1 MNINVKI
8 GDLNNTQSDLLLLGV
23 FQNETKFLSSTVL
36 VNQSLDGYIK
46 FLIDNHEVTG
56 NYLKL
61 RYFILQENFILKLNP
76 KKF

>member
-56 NYLKL
+56 KL
-61 RYFILQENFILKLNP
+61 SEITF
-76 KKF
+76 